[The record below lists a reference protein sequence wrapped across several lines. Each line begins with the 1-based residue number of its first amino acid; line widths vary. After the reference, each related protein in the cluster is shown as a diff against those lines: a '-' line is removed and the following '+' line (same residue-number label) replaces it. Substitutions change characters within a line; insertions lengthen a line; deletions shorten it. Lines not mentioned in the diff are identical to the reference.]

1 LFLRDKFIFFIIL
14 IVIVNTYIY
23 ILSFFLM
30 LINIYDNNNYNNNNY
45 INNNIGSIN
54 INLIGIKRDKNISSV
69 IHFNY
74 KYFLYLDNFCK
85 WIMWGIRLDK

>member
-1 LFLRDKFIFFIIL
+1 
-14 IVIVNTYIY
+14 
-23 ILSFFLM
+23 M

-85 WIMWGIRLDK
+85 